1 MALSDDEQRRLDEIE
16 RALQRDEAQTA
27 ASITPGER
35 RQRRLVAAAS
45 AATCVGVVL
54 LLSGLVLTQGSV
66 IVGMVVGVAGLLTVA
81 GAAALFFLPPRR
93 G

>member
-27 ASITPGER
+27 ASITLGER
-35 RQRRLVAAAS
+35 RQRRLVAAS

-66 IVGMVVGVAGLLTVA
+66 IVGMVVGVTGLLTVA